1 MIGKQ
6 NIFHS
11 ARGERW
17 YCVVFLDGKKG
28 PYINQTGYSCIS
40 FVKRTLTRYSQIHNM
55 DQCITK

>member
-1 MIGKQ
+1 MMIGKQ

-28 PYINQTGYSCIS
+28 
-40 FVKRTLTRYSQIHNM
+40 TLYKSNRLQLY
-55 DQCITK
+55 

>member
-1 MIGKQ
+1 MMIGKQ

-28 PYINQTGYSCIS
+28 PYINQTSYSCI
-40 FVKRTLTRYSQIHNM
+40 
-55 DQCITK
+55 